1 MKRIFGAVLILFGT
15 AALFWPRAQHAAPA
29 DNTPHYTADGKLLAP
44 KNYREWVFL
53 SSGLGMTYSKPT
65 PNGHPMF
72 SNVFVAPEAYHTFL
86 QTGQWPDGTILVMD
100 MYSSGT
106 EGSINK
112 GGFYQLDSM
121 GGFEAHVKDT
131 SRPGDPWKFYGFD
144 EKDEAADARGNGNAC
159 TQCHSKNGG
168 VGDTFVQFY
177 PKLLP
182 VARAKGTLRRGAD
195 VAEAKPADAKK

>member
-1 MKRIFGAVLILFGT
+1 MKRTFGAVLIVIGT
-15 AALFWPRAQHAAPA
+15 AALFWAHAQKASQPG
-29 DNTPHYTADGKLLAP
+29 NTPRYTADGKLIAP

-53 SSGLGMTYSKPT
+53 SSGLGMTYSKPS

-72 SNVFVAPEAYHTFL
+72 SNVFVAPEAYHAFL
-86 QTGQWPDGTILVMD
+86 ATGQWPDKTILVMD

-112 GGFYQLDSM
+112 GGYYQLDRM

-131 SRPGDPWKFYGFD
+131 SLPGDPWKFYGFD
-144 EKDEAADARGNGNAC
+144 EKDEAAAARGNGNAC
-159 TQCHSKNGG
+159 TQCHSENGG
-168 VGDTFVQFY
+168 VEDTFVQFY

-182 VARAKGTLRRGAD
+182 VARAKGTLRAGTD
-195 VAEAKPADAKK
+195 VAGKQ